1 MDITGFEQFMKWIS
15 HSPILALIVDTILV
29 LIFLITIWKNIKKKI
44 IEDEN
49 ITRDRRE
56 RIEKLEEAY
65 KEIPD
70 MKKDISQAKAASD
83 RVLNK
88 LNQIENDNKKR
99 EMRKLQNALLE
110 NYRLYADINRN
121 PMQAWSKMEANAFW
135 DLFEEYEA
143 VGGDGFMH
151 SEVQPAMQKLI
162 VIPMN
167 DLEKLEE
174 LMHSRKS

>member
-1 MDITGFEQFMKWIS
+1 
-15 HSPILALIVDTILV
+15 
-29 LIFLITIWKNIKKKI
+29 
-44 IEDEN
+44 
-49 ITRDRRE
+49 
-56 RIEKLEEAY
+56 
-65 KEIPD
+65 
-70 MKKDISQAKAASD
+70 
-83 RVLNK
+83 
-88 LNQIENDNKKR
+88 
-99 EMRKLQNALLE
+99 MRKLQNALLE

-151 SEVQPAMQKLI
+151 TQVQPAMQKLI

>member
-1 MDITGFEQFMKWIS
+1 MDTIGFEQFMKWVS
-15 HSPILALIVDTILV
+15 NSPILLAIVDTVLV
-29 LIFLITIWKNIKKKI
+29 GIFLLALWKKI
-44 IEDEN
+44 KSKIISDE
-49 ITRDRRE
+49 TAARDRRE

-83 RVLNK
+83 RVLDK

-151 SEVQPAMQKLI
+151 TQVQPAMQKLI
-162 VIPMN
+162 VIPMD
-167 DLEKLEE
+167 DLEKLEQ
-174 LMHSRKS
+174 LMHSRKA